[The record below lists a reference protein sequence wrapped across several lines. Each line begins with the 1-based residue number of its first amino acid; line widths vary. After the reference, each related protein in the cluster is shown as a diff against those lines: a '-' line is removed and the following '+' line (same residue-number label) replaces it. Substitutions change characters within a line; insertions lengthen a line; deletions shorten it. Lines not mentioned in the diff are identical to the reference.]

1 MRIFNFLDKTRV
13 TEPSRLMSTAL
24 VITALTMTMA
34 FGLAACGN
42 KESLQATATSEK
54 KVKSAPRLEDPSATG
69 RELIT
74 KWLTALKDRDLESIE
89 EQLAPNFQI
98 RRANG
103 STADKEQYLQSP
115 AVLTSFELSEKLVG
129 LQHGQTLSVNWA
141 IKVEETIGGITYS
154 NSEAPRMTSFEWN
167 ADKWQIVT
175 YANFNAPTAVTTT
188 TPTTTTTSTTT
199 PTTTTTA
206 G

>member
-1 MRIFNFLDKTRV
+1 MRIFNFLEKTRV
-13 TEPSRLMSTAL
+13 TEPSRLVSTAL
-24 VITALTMTMA
+24 VIAALTMTMA

-42 KESLQATATSEK
+42 KESLQATATSER

-74 KWLTALKDRDLESIE
+74 KWLTALKEGDLESID

-103 STADKEQYLQSP
+103 STADKAQYLQSP
-115 AVLTSFELSEKLVG
+115 AVVTSFELSEKFVG
-129 LQHGQTLSVNWA
+129 LQHGQTLSLNWA
-141 IKVEETIGGITYS
+141 IKVDQIIDGVTYS

-167 ADKWQIVT
+167 RDKWQIVT

-188 TPTTTTTSTTT
+188 TPTTTTSTTT

>member
-1 MRIFNFLDKTRV
+1 MITTLCTNQTASKTPLSWARV
-13 TEPSRLMSTAL
+13 SAL
-24 VITALTMTMA
+24 LFVIAM
-34 FGLAACGN
+34 GISLAACGN

-54 KVKSAPRLEDPSATG
+54 KVSPAPVLEDPSATG

-74 KWLTALKDRDLESIE
+74 KWLTALKDRDLESIDA
-89 EQLAPNFQI
+89 QLAPNFQI

-115 AVLTSFELSEKLVG
+115 AVVTSFELSENFVG
-129 LQHGQTLSVNWA
+129 LQHGQTLSLNWA
-141 IKVEETIGGITYS
+141 IKVASTIDGVTYS

-167 ADKWQIVT
+167 TDKWQIVA
-175 YANFNAPTAVTTT
+175 YANFNAPATV
-188 TPTTTTTSTTT
+188 TTTTSTTT

>member
-1 MRIFNFLDKTRV
+1 MRIFNFSEKPRV
-13 TEPSRLMSTAL
+13 TKPSRPMSTAL
-24 VITALTMTMA
+24 VIAALTMTMA

-54 KVKSAPRLEDPSATG
+54 KVKSAPKLEDPSATG

-103 STADKEQYLQSP
+103 STANKEEYLKSP
-115 AVLTSFELSEKLVG
+115 AVVTSFELSERVWPCCSPTNFSLNSKLV
-129 LQHGQTLSVNWA
+129 
-141 IKVEETIGGITYS
+141 
-154 NSEAPRMTSFEWN
+154 
-167 ADKWQIVT
+167 
-175 YANFNAPTAVTTT
+175 
-188 TPTTTTTSTTT
+188 
-199 PTTTTTA
+199 TTA
-206 G
+206 GDCRYCALSAVDPFALRI

>member
-1 MRIFNFLDKTRV
+1 
-13 TEPSRLMSTAL
+13 MSTAL
-24 VITALTMTMA
+24 VIAALTMTMA

-74 KWLTALKDRDLESIE
+74 KWLTALKEGDIESIE

-103 STADKEQYLQSP
+103 STANKEEYLKSP
-115 AVLTSFELSEKLVG
+115 AVVTSFELSEMLVG
-129 LQHGQTLSVNWA
+129 LQHGQTLSLNWG
-141 IKVEETIGGITYS
+141 IKVEDCVP
-154 NSEAPRMTSFEWN
+154 A
-167 ADKWQIVT
+167 A
-175 YANFNAPTAVTTT
+175 TTFSAFAFCN
-188 TPTTTTTSTTT
+188 P
-199 PTTTTTA
+199 
-206 G
+206 

>member
-1 MRIFNFLDKTRV
+1 MRIFNFVEKTRV
-13 TEPSRLMSTAL
+13 TKPSRPMSTAL
-24 VITALTMTMA
+24 VIAALTMTMA

-54 KVKSAPRLEDPSATG
+54 KVNPAPVLEDPSATG

-74 KWLTALKDRDLESIE
+74 KWLTALKDRDLESID

-103 STADKEQYLQSP
+103 STADKKQYLQSP
-115 AVLTSFELSEKLVG
+115 AVVTSFELSENFVG
-129 LQHGQTLSVNWA
+129 LQHGQTLSLNWA
-141 IKVEETIGGITYS
+141 IKVQETIGGVSYS
-154 NSEAPRMTSFEWN
+154 TSEAPRITSFEWN
-167 ADKWQIVT
+167 TDKWQIVT
-175 YANFNAPTAVTTT
+175 YANFNAPTTV
-188 TPTTTTTSTTT
+188 TTTTSTTT

>member
-1 MRIFNFLDKTRV
+1 MRIFNFSEKPRV
-13 TEPSRLMSTAL
+13 TKPSRPMSTAL
-24 VITALTMTMA
+24 VIAALTMTMA

-54 KVKSAPRLEDPSATG
+54 KVTPAPVLEDPSATG

-103 STADKEQYLQSP
+103 STANKEEYLKSP
-115 AVLTSFELSEKLVG
+115 AVVTSFELSEKLVG
-129 LQHGQTLSVNWA
+129 LQHGQTLSLNWA

-167 ADKWQIVT
+167 TDKWQIVT
-175 YANFNAPTAVTTT
+175 YANFNAPATV
-188 TPTTTTTSTTT
+188 TTTTTSTTT

>member
-1 MRIFNFLDKTRV
+1 
-13 TEPSRLMSTAL
+13 MSTAL

-42 KESLQATATSEK
+42 KESLQATATSDK
-54 KVKSAPRLEDPSATG
+54 KVNPAPTLEDPSATG

-74 KWLTALKDRDLESIE
+74 KWLTALKERDLESIE

-115 AVLTSFELSEKLVG
+115 AVVTSFELSEKLVG

>member
-1 MRIFNFLDKTRV
+1 MFKMLSTNQTASKTPLPLVRIAALLFV
-13 TEPSRLMSTAL
+13 TAMSL
-24 VITALTMTMA
+24 
-34 FGLAACGN
+34 GLAACGN
-42 KESLQATATSEK
+42 KESLQATATSDK
-54 KVKSAPRLEDPSATG
+54 KVIPAPKLEDPSATG

-103 STADKEQYLQSP
+103 STANKEEYLKSP
-115 AVLTSFELSEKLVG
+115 AVVTSFELSEKLVG
-129 LQHGQTLSVNWA
+129 LQHGQTLSLNWA

-167 ADKWQIVT
+167 TDKWQIVT
-175 YANFNAPTAVTTT
+175 YANFNAPATV
-188 TPTTTTTSTTT
+188 TTTTTSTTT

>member
-1 MRIFNFLDKTRV
+1 MRIFNFLEKTRV
-13 TEPSRLMSTAL
+13 TKPSRPMSTAL
-24 VITALTMTMA
+24 VIAALTMTMA

-42 KESLQATATSEK
+42 KESLQATATSDK
-54 KVKSAPRLEDPSATG
+54 KVNPAPVLEDPSATG

-74 KWLTALKDRDLESIE
+74 KWLTALKDRNLESID

-103 STADKEQYLQSP
+103 STADKAQYLQSP
-115 AVLTSFELSEKLVG
+115 AVVTSFELSEKFVG
-129 LQHGQTLSVNWA
+129 LQHGQTLSLNWA
-141 IKVEETIGGITYS
+141 IKVDQIIDGVTYS

-167 ADKWQIVT
+167 TDKWQIVA
-175 YANFNAPTAVTTT
+175 YANFNAPATV
-188 TPTTTTTSTTT
+188 TTTTSTTT